1 MITRLTGIAV
11 CAVCWIGCAPAR
23 AQDAN
28 TGAVAAT
35 TVIAPTSPASAADTL
50 ASRYP
55 VAVDPYPAV
64 TGVRLVGD
72 EHQTRIVFNLTRGV
86 VARVFALADPY
97 RLVVDLPQVN
107 FQLPA
112 RVGETGQGLIKA
124 FRFGQMM
131 KGGSRVVLD
140 LTGPVRV
147 EKSSV
152 VDAAGELPTRL
163 VVELAAIGR
172 EPFLHAVALDN
183 RFDPSRDMSR
193 KVERDM
199 AQPGDDM
206 RPVIVLDPGHGGID
220 EGAHGPTG
228 EAEKTVV
235 LDFALMLRDKIER
248 IGKYKVEMT
257 RSDDTFVALADR
269 VQVARTHRAQLFISL
284 HCDALAR
291 GEGDAQ
297 GATVYTLSD
306 DASDAEAARLA
317 ETENR
322 ADIIAGVD
330 LSREPNA
337 IADILIDLAQ
347 RETRA
352 FAAHFARGVVDD
364 LKNSVRLHKPPLK
377 SAGFRVLKAPD
388 IPSVLIELGFVSNRA
403 DFKQLMSDTWRSQ
416 ATDSVAHAIDTYFAT
431 RMAASPRAGR
441 PE

>member
-1 MITRLTGIAV
+1 MIIRLTGVVV
-11 CAVCWIGCAPAR
+11 CAVCWIGCASTL
-23 AQDAN
+23 AQETEAP
-28 TGAVAAT
+28 AVAAT
-35 TVIAPTSPASAADTL
+35 TIVTPTPPASAADTL
-50 ASRYP
+50 ATRYP

-64 TGVRLVGD
+64 TGVRLGGD
-72 EHQTRIVFNLTRGV
+72 EHQTRVVFNLSRGLA
-86 VARVFALADPY
+86 ARVFTLADPY

-112 RVGETGQGLIKA
+112 RAGETGQGLIKA

-140 LTGPVRV
+140 LAGPVRV

-152 VDAAGELPTRL
+152 LDAAGDQPTRL
-163 VVELAAIGR
+163 VLELAAIGR
-172 EPFLHAVALDN
+172 EPFLHAIALDN
-183 RFDPSRDMSR
+183 RLDPNRDASR
-193 KVERDM
+193 KIERDV
-199 AQPGDDM
+199 AQPSDDL
-206 RPVIVLDPGHGGID
+206 RPVVVLDPGHGGID
-220 EGAHGPTG
+220 EGAHTPAG

-248 IGKYKVEMT
+248 IGKYRVEMT

-269 VQVARTHRAQLFISL
+269 VQIARARRAQLFISL

-330 LSREPNA
+330 LSREANA

-352 FAAHFARGVVDD
+352 FSAHFAWGVVDD

-388 IPSVLIELGFVSNRA
+388 VPSVLIELGFVSNRA
-403 DFKQLMSDTWRSQ
+403 DFKQMTSETWRSQ
-416 ATDSVAHAIDTYFAT
+416 ATDSVAHAVDAYFAT
-431 RMAASPRAGR
+431 RMAASPRTGR

>member
-1 MITRLTGIAV
+1 MIIRLTGVVA
-11 CAVCWIGCAPAR
+11 CAVCWIGCASTLAQEAKTPAV
-23 AQDAN
+23 
-28 TGAVAAT
+28 TAT
-35 TVIAPTSPASAADTL
+35 TIVTPTPAASAADTL
-50 ASRYP
+50 ANRYP

-64 TGVRLVGD
+64 TGVRLGGD
-72 EHQTRIVFNLTRGV
+72 EHQTRVVFNLSRGLA
-86 VARVFALADPY
+86 ARVFTLADPY

-112 RVGETGQGLIKA
+112 RAGETGQGLIKA

-140 LTGPVRV
+140 LAGPVRV

-152 VDAAGELPTRL
+152 LDPAGDQPTRL
-163 VVELAAIGR
+163 VLELAAVGR
-172 EPFLHAVALDN
+172 EPFLHAIALDN
-183 RFDPSRDMSR
+183 RLDPNRDASR
-193 KVERDM
+193 KIERDM
-199 AQPGDDM
+199 APPSDDL
-206 RPVIVLDPGHGGID
+206 RPVVVLDPGHGGID
-220 EGAHGPTG
+220 EGAHAPAG

-248 IGKYKVEMT
+248 MGKYRVEMT

-269 VQVARTHRAQLFISL
+269 VQIARARRAQLFISL

-352 FAAHFARGVVDD
+352 FAAHFARGAVDD

-388 IPSVLIELGFVSNRA
+388 VPSVLIELGFVSNRA
-403 DFKQLMSDTWRSQ
+403 DFKQMTSETWRSE
-416 ATDSVAHAIDTYFAT
+416 ATDSIAHAVDAYFAT
-431 RMAASPRAGR
+431 RMAASPRTGR

>member
-1 MITRLTGIAV
+1 VIIRLTGV
-11 CAVCWIGCAPAR
+11 VVGAVCWIGCASTLAQQAQVPAV
-23 AQDAN
+23 
-28 TGAVAAT
+28 TAT
-35 TVIAPTSPASAADTL
+35 TIVTPTPPASAADTL
-50 ASRYP
+50 ANRYP
-55 VAVDPYPAV
+55 VAVDPNPAV
-64 TGVRLVGD
+64 TGIRLGGD
-72 EHQTRIVFNLTRGV
+72 EHQTRVVFNLSRGLA
-86 VARVFALADPY
+86 ARVFTLADPY

-112 RVGETGQGLIKA
+112 RAGETGQGLIKA

-140 LTGPVRV
+140 LAGPVRV

-152 VDAAGELPTRL
+152 LDPAGDQPTRL
-163 VVELAAIGR
+163 VLELAAIGR
-172 EPFLHAVALDN
+172 EPFLHAIALDN
-183 RFDPSRDMSR
+183 RLDPNRDASR
-193 KVERDM
+193 KIERDV
-199 AQPGDDM
+199 AQPSDDL
-206 RPVIVLDPGHGGID
+206 RPVVVLDPGHGGID
-220 EGAHGPTG
+220 EGAHAPAG

-248 IGKYKVEMT
+248 MGKYRVEMT

-269 VQVARTHRAQLFISL
+269 VQIARVRRAQLFISL

-306 DASDAEAARLA
+306 DASDTEAARLA

-352 FAAHFARGVVDD
+352 FSAHFARGVVDD
-364 LKNSVRLHKPPLK
+364 LKNSVRLHRPPLK

-388 IPSVLIELGFVSNRA
+388 VPSVLIELGFVSNRA
-403 DFKQLMSDTWRSQ
+403 DFKQMTSDTWRSQ
-416 ATDSVAHAIDTYFAT
+416 ATDSVAHAVDAYFAT
-431 RMAASPRAGR
+431 RMAASPRTGR

>member
-1 MITRLTGIAV
+1 VITRLTGV
-11 CAVCWIGCAPAR
+11 VVGAVCWIGCASTL
-23 AQDAN
+23 AQE
-28 TGAVAAT
+28 AVAPAVTAT
-35 TVIAPTSPASAADTL
+35 TIVTPTPPASAADTL
-50 ASRYP
+50 ANRYP

-64 TGVRLVGD
+64 TGVRLGGD
-72 EHQTRIVFNLTRGV
+72 EHQTRVVFNLSRGLG
-86 VARVFALADPY
+86 ARVFTLADPY

-112 RVGETGQGLIKA
+112 RAGETGQGLIKA

-140 LTGPVRV
+140 LAGPVRV

-152 VDAAGELPTRL
+152 LDPAGDQPTRL
-163 VVELAAIGR
+163 VLELAAIGR
-172 EPFLHAVALDN
+172 EPFLHAIALDN
-183 RFDPSRDMSR
+183 RLDPNRDASR
-193 KVERDM
+193 KIERDV
-199 AQPGDDM
+199 AQPSDDL
-206 RPVIVLDPGHGGID
+206 RPVVVLDPGHGGID
-220 EGAHGPTG
+220 EGAHAPAG

-248 IGKYKVEMT
+248 MGKYRVEMT
-257 RSDDTFVALADR
+257 RTEDTFVALSDR
-269 VQVARTHRAQLFISL
+269 VQIARARRAQLFISL

-352 FAAHFARGVVDD
+352 FSAHFARGVVDD
-364 LKNSVRLHKPPLK
+364 LKNAVRLHKPPLK

-388 IPSVLIELGFVSNRA
+388 VPSVLIELGFVSNRA
-403 DFKQLMSDTWRSQ
+403 DFKQMTSETWRSQ
-416 ATDSVAHAIDTYFAT
+416 ATDSVAHAVDAYFAT
-431 RMAASPRAGR
+431 RMAASPRTGR

>member
-1 MITRLTGIAV
+1 
-11 CAVCWIGCAPAR
+11 
-23 AQDAN
+23 
-28 TGAVAAT
+28 
-35 TVIAPTSPASAADTL
+35 
-50 ASRYP
+50 
-55 VAVDPYPAV
+55 
-64 TGVRLVGD
+64 
-72 EHQTRIVFNLTRGV
+72 
-86 VARVFALADPY
+86 
-97 RLVVDLPQVN
+97 
-107 FQLPA
+107 
-112 RVGETGQGLIKA
+112 
-124 FRFGQMM
+124 
-131 KGGSRVVLD
+131 
-140 LTGPVRV
+140 
-147 EKSSV
+147 
-152 VDAAGELPTRL
+152 
-163 VVELAAIGR
+163 
-172 EPFLHAVALDN
+172 
-183 RFDPSRDMSR
+183 
-193 KVERDM
+193 
-199 AQPGDDM
+199 
-206 RPVIVLDPGHGGID
+206 
-220 EGAHGPTG
+220 
-228 EAEKTVV
+228 
-235 LDFALMLRDKIER
+235 
-248 IGKYKVEMT
+248 MT

-352 FAAHFARGVVDD
+352 FAAHLARGVVDD

>member
-1 MITRLTGIAV
+1 MIIRLTGVVV
-11 CAVCWIGCAPAR
+11 CAVCWIGCASTL
-23 AQDAN
+23 AQETEAP
-28 TGAVAAT
+28 AVAAT
-35 TVIAPTSPASAADTL
+35 TIVTPTPPASAADTL
-50 ASRYP
+50 ATRYP

-64 TGVRLVGD
+64 TGVRLGGD
-72 EHQTRIVFNLTRGV
+72 EHQTRVVFNLSRGLA
-86 VARVFALADPY
+86 ARVFTLADPY

-112 RVGETGQGLIKA
+112 RAGETGQGLIKA

-140 LTGPVRV
+140 LAGPVRV

-152 VDAAGELPTRL
+152 LDAAGDQPTWL
-163 VVELAAIGR
+163 VLELAAIGR
-172 EPFLHAVALDN
+172 EPFLHAIALDN
-183 RFDPSRDMSR
+183 RLDPNRDASR
-193 KVERDM
+193 KIERDV
-199 AQPGDDM
+199 AQPSDDL
-206 RPVIVLDPGHGGID
+206 RPVVVLDPGHGGID
-220 EGAHGPTG
+220 EGAHTPAG

-248 IGKYKVEMT
+248 MGKYRVEMT

-269 VQVARTHRAQLFISL
+269 VQIARARRAQLFISL

-330 LSREPNA
+330 LSREANA

-352 FAAHFARGVVDD
+352 FSAHFARGVVDD
-364 LKNSVRLHKPPLK
+364 LKNSVRLHRPPLK

-388 IPSVLIELGFVSNRA
+388 VPSVLIELGFVSNRA
-403 DFKQLMSDTWRSQ
+403 DFKQMTSETWRSQ
-416 ATDSVAHAIDTYFAT
+416 ATDSVAHAVDAYFAT
-431 RMAASPRAGR
+431 RMAASPRTGR

>member
-1 MITRLTGIAV
+1 MIIRLTGVVA
-11 CAVCWIGCAPAR
+11 CAVCWIGCASTLAQEAGAPAV
-23 AQDAN
+23 
-28 TGAVAAT
+28 TAT
-35 TVIAPTSPASAADTL
+35 TIVTPTPPASAADTL
-50 ASRYP
+50 ANRYP
-55 VAVDPYPAV
+55 VTVDPYPAV
-64 TGVRLVGD
+64 TGVRLGGD
-72 EHQTRIVFNLTRGV
+72 EHQTRVVFNLSRGLA
-86 VARVFALADPY
+86 ARVFTLADPY

-112 RVGETGQGLIKA
+112 RAGETGQGLIKA

-140 LTGPVRV
+140 LAGPVRV

-152 VDAAGELPTRL
+152 LDAAGEQPTRL
-163 VVELAAIGR
+163 VLDLAAIGR
-172 EPFLHAVALDN
+172 EPFLHAIALDN
-183 RFDPSRDMSR
+183 RLDPNRDASR
-193 KVERDM
+193 KIERDV
-199 AQPGDDM
+199 AQPSDDL
-206 RPVIVLDPGHGGID
+206 RPVVVLDPGHGGID
-220 EGAHGPTG
+220 EGAHAPAG

-248 IGKYKVEMT
+248 MGKYRVEMT

-269 VQVARTHRAQLFISL
+269 VQIARARRAQLFISL

-330 LSREPNA
+330 LSREPNS

-352 FAAHFARGVVDD
+352 FSAHFARGAVDD

-388 IPSVLIELGFVSNRA
+388 VPSVLIELGFVSNRA
-403 DFKQLMSDTWRSQ
+403 DFKQMTSETWRSQ
-416 ATDSVAHAIDTYFAT
+416 ATDSIAHAVHAYFAT
-431 RMAASPRAGR
+431 RMAASPRTGR

>member
-1 MITRLTGIAV
+1 MIIRLTGVVA
-11 CAVCWIGCAPAR
+11 CAVCWIGCASTL
-23 AQDAN
+23 AQEAK
-28 TGAVAAT
+28 APAAT
-35 TVIAPTSPASAADTL
+35 TIVTPTPAASAADTL
-50 ASRYP
+50 ANRYP

-64 TGVRLVGD
+64 TGVRLGGD
-72 EHQTRIVFNLTRGV
+72 EHQTRVVFNLSRGLA
-86 VARVFALADPY
+86 ARVFTLADPY

-112 RVGETGQGLIKA
+112 RAGETGQGLIKA

-140 LTGPVRV
+140 LAGPVRV

-152 VDAAGELPTRL
+152 PDPAGDQPTRL
-163 VVELAAIGR
+163 VLELAAVGR
-172 EPFLHAVALDN
+172 EPFLHAIALDN
-183 RFDPSRDMSR
+183 RLDPNRDASR
-193 KVERDM
+193 KIERDV
-199 AQPGDDM
+199 APPSDDL
-206 RPVIVLDPGHGGID
+206 RPVVVLDPGHGGID
-220 EGAHGPTG
+220 EGAHAPAG

-248 IGKYKVEMT
+248 MGKYRVEMT

-269 VQVARTHRAQLFISL
+269 VQIARARRAQLFISL

-352 FAAHFARGVVDD
+352 FSAHFARGVVDD

-388 IPSVLIELGFVSNRA
+388 VPSVLIELGFVSNRA
-403 DFKQLMSDTWRSQ
+403 DFKQMTSETWRAQ
-416 ATDSVAHAIDTYFAT
+416 ATDSVAHAVDAYFAT
-431 RMAASPRAGR
+431 RMAASPRTGH

>member
-1 MITRLTGIAV
+1 LAQK
-11 CAVCWIGCAPAR
+11 AEAPAV
-23 AQDAN
+23 
-28 TGAVAAT
+28 TAT
-35 TVIAPTSPASAADTL
+35 TIVTPTPPASAADTL
-50 ASRYP
+50 ANRYP
-55 VAVDPYPAV
+55 VAVDSYPAV
-64 TGVRLVGD
+64 TGVRLGGD
-72 EHQTRIVFNLTRGV
+72 EHQTRVVFNLSRGLA
-86 VARVFALADPY
+86 ARVFTLADPY

-112 RVGETGQGLIKA
+112 RAGETGQGLIKA

-140 LTGPVRV
+140 LAGPVRV

-152 VDAAGELPTRL
+152 LDPAGDQPTRL
-163 VVELAAIGR
+163 VLELAAIGR
-172 EPFLHAVALDN
+172 ESFLHAIALDN
-183 RFDPSRDMSR
+183 RLDPNRDASR
-193 KVERDM
+193 KIERDV
-199 AQPGDDM
+199 APPSDDL
-206 RPVIVLDPGHGGID
+206 RPVVVLDPGHGGID
-220 EGAHGPTG
+220 EGAHAPAG

-248 IGKYKVEMT
+248 MGKYRVEMT

-269 VQVARTHRAQLFISL
+269 VQIARARRAQLFISL

-352 FAAHFARGVVDD
+352 FSAHFARGAVDD
-364 LKNSVRLHKPPLK
+364 LKSSVRLHKPPLK

-388 IPSVLIELGFVSNRA
+388 VPSVLIELGFVSNRA
-403 DFKQLMSDTWRSQ
+403 DFKQMTSETWRSQ
-416 ATDSVAHAIDTYFAT
+416 ATDSVAHAVDAYFAT
-431 RMAASPRAGR
+431 RMAASPRTGR

>member
-1 MITRLTGIAV
+1 MIIRLTGVVV
-11 CAVCWIGCAPAR
+11 CAVCWIGCASTL
-23 AQDAN
+23 AQETEAP
-28 TGAVAAT
+28 AVAAT
-35 TVIAPTSPASAADTL
+35 TIVTPTPPASAADTL
-50 ASRYP
+50 ANRYP
-55 VAVDPYPAV
+55 AAVDPYPAV
-64 TGVRLVGD
+64 TGIRLGGD
-72 EHQTRIVFNLTRGV
+72 EHQTRVVFNLSRGLS
-86 VARVFALADPY
+86 ARVFTLADPY

-112 RVGETGQGLIKA
+112 RAGETGQGLIKA

-140 LTGPVRV
+140 LAGPVRV

-152 VDAAGELPTRL
+152 HDAAGDQPTRL
-163 VVELAAIGR
+163 VLELAAIGR
-172 EPFLHAVALDN
+172 EPFLHAIALDN
-183 RFDPSRDMSR
+183 RLDPNRDASR
-193 KVERDM
+193 KIERDV
-199 AQPGDDM
+199 AQPSDDL
-206 RPVIVLDPGHGGID
+206 RPVVVLDPGHGGID
-220 EGAHGPTG
+220 EGAHAPAG

-248 IGKYKVEMT
+248 MGKYRVEMT
-257 RSDDTFVALADR
+257 RGDDTFVALADR
-269 VQVARTHRAQLFISL
+269 VQIARARRAQLFISL

-352 FAAHFARGVVDD
+352 FSAHFARGVVDD

-388 IPSVLIELGFVSNRA
+388 VPSVLIELGFVSNRA
-403 DFKQLMSDTWRSQ
+403 DFKQMTSETWRSQ
-416 ATDSVAHAIDTYFAT
+416 ATDSVAHAVDAYFAT
-431 RMAASPRAGR
+431 RMAASPRTGR

>member
-1 MITRLTGIAV
+1 VIIRLTGLVV
-11 CAVCWIGCAPAR
+11 CAVCWIGCASAFAQQATAPAI
-23 AQDAN
+23 
-28 TGAVAAT
+28 TAT
-35 TVIAPTSPASAADTL
+35 TIVTPTPPASAADTL
-50 ASRYP
+50 ATRYP
-55 VAVDPYPAV
+55 VAVDPYPSV
-64 TGVRLVGD
+64 TGVRLGGD
-72 EHQTRIVFNLTRGV
+72 EHQTRVVFNLSRGLA
-86 VARVFALADPY
+86 ARVFTLADPY

-112 RVGETGQGLIKA
+112 RAGETGQGLIKA

-140 LTGPVRV
+140 LAGPVRV

-152 VDAAGELPTRL
+152 LDPAGDQPTRL
-163 VVELAAIGR
+163 VLELAAIGR
-172 EPFLHAVALDN
+172 EPFLHAIALDN
-183 RFDPSRDMSR
+183 RLDPNRDASR
-193 KVERDM
+193 KIERDV
-199 AQPGDDM
+199 AQPSDDL
-206 RPVIVLDPGHGGID
+206 RPVVVLDPGHGGID
-220 EGAHGPTG
+220 EGAHAPAG

-248 IGKYKVEMT
+248 MGKYRVEMT

-269 VQVARTHRAQLFISL
+269 VQIARARRAQLFISL

-352 FAAHFARGVVDD
+352 FSAHFARGMVDD
-364 LKNSVRLHKPPLK
+364 LKNAVRLHKPPLK

-388 IPSVLIELGFVSNRA
+388 VPSVLIELGFVSNRA
-403 DFKQLMSDTWRSQ
+403 DFKQMTSDSWRSQ
-416 ATDSVAHAIDTYFAT
+416 ATDSVAHAVDAYFAT
-431 RMAASPRAGR
+431 RMAASPRPGR

>member
-1 MITRLTGIAV
+1 VIIRLTGLVV
-11 CAVCWIGCAPAR
+11 CAVCWIGCASAFAQQATAPAIH
-23 AQDAN
+23 
-28 TGAVAAT
+28 AT
-35 TVIAPTSPASAADTL
+35 TIVTPTPPASAADTL
-50 ASRYP
+50 ATRYP
-55 VAVDPYPAV
+55 VAVDPYPSV
-64 TGVRLVGD
+64 TGVRLGGD
-72 EHQTRIVFNLTRGV
+72 EHQTRVVFNLSRGLA
-86 VARVFALADPY
+86 ARVFTLADPY

-112 RVGETGQGLIKA
+112 RAGETGQGLIKA

-140 LTGPVRV
+140 LAGPVRV

-152 VDAAGELPTRL
+152 LDPAGDQPTRL
-163 VVELAAIGR
+163 VLELAAIGR
-172 EPFLHAVALDN
+172 EPFLHAIALDN
-183 RFDPSRDMSR
+183 RLDPNRDASR
-193 KVERDM
+193 KIERDV
-199 AQPGDDM
+199 AQPSDDL
-206 RPVIVLDPGHGGID
+206 RPVVVLDPGHGGID
-220 EGAHGPTG
+220 EGAHAPAG

-248 IGKYKVEMT
+248 MGKYRVEMT

-269 VQVARTHRAQLFISL
+269 VQIARARRAQLFISL

-352 FAAHFARGVVDD
+352 FSAHFARGMVDD
-364 LKNSVRLHKPPLK
+364 LKNAVRLHKPPLK

-388 IPSVLIELGFVSNRA
+388 VPSVLIELGFVSNRA
-403 DFKQLMSDTWRSQ
+403 DFKQMTSDSWRSQ
-416 ATDSVAHAIDTYFAT
+416 ATDSVAHAVDAYFAT
-431 RMAASPRAGR
+431 RMAASPRPGR

>member
-1 MITRLTGIAV
+1 VIIRLTGVVA
-11 CAVCWIGCAPAR
+11 CAVCWIGCASTLAQEAKTPAV
-23 AQDAN
+23 
-28 TGAVAAT
+28 TAT
-35 TVIAPTSPASAADTL
+35 TTVTPTPAASAADTL
-50 ASRYP
+50 ANRYP
-55 VAVDPYPAV
+55 LAVDPYPAV
-64 TGVRLVGD
+64 TGVRLGGD
-72 EHQTRIVFNLTRGV
+72 EHQTRVVFNLSRGLA
-86 VARVFALADPY
+86 ARVFTLADPY

-112 RVGETGQGLIKA
+112 RAGETGQGLIKA

-140 LTGPVRV
+140 LAGPVRV

-152 VDAAGELPTRL
+152 LDPAGDQPTRL
-163 VVELAAIGR
+163 VLELAAIGR
-172 EPFLHAVALDN
+172 EPFLHAIALDN
-183 RFDPSRDMSR
+183 RLDPNRDASR
-193 KVERDM
+193 KIERDV
-199 AQPGDDM
+199 APPSDDL
-206 RPVIVLDPGHGGID
+206 RPVVVLDPGHGGID
-220 EGAHGPTG
+220 EGAHAPAG

-248 IGKYKVEMT
+248 MGKYRVEMT

-269 VQVARTHRAQLFISL
+269 VQIARARRAQLFISL

-330 LSREPNA
+330 LSREPNS

-352 FAAHFARGVVDD
+352 FSAHFARAAVDD

-388 IPSVLIELGFVSNRA
+388 VPSVLIELGFVSNRA
-403 DFKQLMSDTWRSQ
+403 DFKQMTSETWRSQ
-416 ATDSVAHAIDTYFAT
+416 ATDSVAHAVDAYFAT
-431 RMAASPRAGR
+431 RMVASPRTGR